1 MKLSEEAMSKADG
14 SFRSEIHVRTS
25 MSGRVG
31 SLHAGY
37 YKCSARGTR
46 MESE

>member
-14 SFRSEIHVRTS
+14 SFRSEIRTS